1 MNRTKTK
8 YLLSKTLLCVAL
20 AGGHGFAL
28 AEVDAV
34 VKNARD
40 LLQKNQAKQ
49 AFDLLEPLE
58 SARAGDPD
66 FDTAIGIAA
75 NETGQHTRAV
85 FALER
90 VLSVQPDNS
99 RARAELGRALFAVG
113 DLPAARR
120 VLNDTKK
127 DGIPA
132 EAASTIDQFLRAI
145 DRAEES
151 AKSSIRTYLEA
162 GIGYD
167 TNVNS
172 GPASPNVAVPAF
184 GGAVFTLAN
193 SAIANKDSFA
203 NLGAGV
209 FGRMVIDSRWS
220 LIGGFSA
227 NGRGNQA
234 SANSV
239 YNSMQLDANLG
250 ASYRYDQHEFS
261 GVVQVGSYD
270 VNGTRARD
278 QAGLV
283 GEWSYKIDKTSQI
296 SSYFQYGTLSYP
308 GQSNRDADRTVLGA
322 SYAQS
327 LGGDLLA
334 FAGAYIG
341 TEKEKNSAFP
351 QLGHKLYGIRLGG
364 QQEITPYLAAFGNLT
379 YENRNFNGPDLLF
392 LVTRKDDQYGLNLG
406 LNWIHAKLWRVTP
419 QLSLTAIKS
428 NIAISD
434 VKRNVFSVNVR
445 RDF

>member
-20 AGGHGFAL
+20 AGGSGFAL

-40 LLQKNQAKQ
+40 LLQKNQARQ

-66 FDTAIGIAA
+66 FDTAMGIAA

-90 VLSVQPDNS
+90 VLSVQPENS

-127 DGIPA
+127 DSIPA

-151 AKSSIRTYLEA
+151 AKSSIRTYVEA

-203 NLGAGV
+203 TIGAGV

-227 NGRGNQA
+227 NGRGNQTG
-234 SANSV
+234 ANSV

-283 GEWSYKIDKTSQI
+283 GEWSYKIDKASQV

-308 GQSNRDADRTVLGA
+308 GQSNRDANRTVLGA

-327 LGGDLLA
+327 ITGDLTG

-379 YENRNFNGPDLLF
+379 Y
-392 LVTRKDDQYGLNLG
+392 K
-406 LNWIHAKLWRVTP
+406 P
-419 QLSLTAIKS
+419 QLQWPGPA
-428 NIAISD
+428 
-434 VKRNVFSVNVR
+434 VFSHPQRRPVR
-445 RDF
+445 LELRFELDSRQTVARHTATFIHGHQVKYRDF

>member
-1 MNRTKTK
+1 MKRIKTK
-8 YLLSKTLLCVAL
+8 CLLSKTLLCMAL
-20 AGGHGFAL
+20 AGGAGFAS

-40 LLQKNQAKQ
+40 LLQKNQPKQ

-90 VLSVQPDNS
+90 VLSVQPENS

-132 EAASTIDQFLRAI
+132 EAANTIDQFLRAI

-151 AKSSIRTYLEA
+151 SKSSIRTYVEA
-162 GIGYD
+162 SVGYD

-172 GPASPNVAVPAF
+172 GPANANVAVPAF
-184 GGAVFTLAN
+184 GGLVFTLAN
-193 SAIANKDSFA
+193 SAIANKDTFA
-203 NLGAGV
+203 TVGAGF
-209 FGRMVIDSRWS
+209 FGRKVIDSRWS
-220 LIGGFSA
+220 VIGGFSA
-227 NGRGNQA
+227 SGRGNQA

-239 YNSMQLDANLG
+239 FNSLQLDANLG

-261 GVVQVGSYD
+261 GVVQLGKYD
-270 VNGTRARD
+270 VNGSTARN

-283 GEWSYKIDKTSQI
+283 GEWSYKIDKGSQL
-296 SSYFQYGTLSYP
+296 SSYLQYGTLSYP
-308 GQSNRDADRTVLGA
+308 GQSNRDADRTVLGT

-327 LGGDLLA
+327 LGSDLLA

-341 TEKEKNSAFP
+341 VEKEKNSGFP

-364 QQEITPYLAAFGNLT
+364 QQEIAPYLAAFGNLT
-379 YENRNFNGPDLLF
+379 YENRNFNGPDQLF
-392 LVTRKDDQYGLNLG
+392 LVTRQDDQYGLNLG
-406 LNWIHAKLWRVTP
+406 LNWVPAKLWRVTP
-419 QLSLTAIKS
+419 QISLTAIKS
-428 NIAISD
+428 NVAISD